1 VGFNLFVSNR
11 TVRHSL
17 SLILGI
23 LISKS
28 FSEFHFN
35 CFRAYL
41 HSVNVVSDDDDNDND
56 NDDND
61 TNVNAYDAV
70 VMAELLQEF
79 TRFM

>member
-28 FSEFHFN
+28 FSEFHSN

-41 HSVNVVSDDDDNDND
+41 HSVNVVSDDDDD
-56 NDDND
+56 D
-61 TNVNAYDAV
+61 TNVNVYDAV

>member
-41 HSVNVVSDDDDNDND
+41 HSVNVVSDDDDND
-56 NDDND
+56 DND